1 MSRTPPPPCGPGR
14 RTVLRTMV
22 GTAVTGVASLAAGG
36 SLAGCGLRLDVPPP
50 PAPTPTRRRAVDE
63 ALLLGAVTTTRRVAA
78 DAEALVRA
86 GSAGERTPA
95 VAQLLRTQDHVL
107 TGRLTNAGVPTAEID
122 AVVAASASAAPS
134 GTSSATSPTSA
145 SGSALGPAS
154 TASDKLDSPG
164 TTGVPVSGG
173 AAAPKDDAE
182 LAAWLAAVPATD
194 WAMVSGAQDAATR
207 ALLTCALTARL
218 ACAGRLGVVV
228 DTPAPSP
235 LRAQLVELTQPL
247 VYAFEVVAA
256 QSTGAQR
263 RRAVDTLAR
272 LRELESENVADTP
285 ASPTGWALPFPVT
298 STAEA
303 ARLAR
308 QVLTTALAAVPTLS
322 GEVRS
327 APGTGA
333 ESSAPATPTASATS
347 PSRPSGPPDAASLDD
362 LARWGSRVALLAQT
376 WGTALQ
382 PFTGMRP

>member
-1 MSRTPPPPCGPGR
+1 
-14 RTVLRTMV
+14 MV
-22 GTAVTGVASLAAGG
+22 GTAVTGVAALTAGG
-36 SLAGCGLRLDVPPP
+36 SLTGCGLRLDVPPP

-63 ALLLGAVTTTRRVAA
+63 ARLLEAVATARRLATAA
-78 DAEALVRA
+78 ESLVRA
-86 GSAGERTPA
+86 GSADARTPA
-95 VAQLLRTQDHVL
+95 VASLLRTQDHVL

-122 AVVAASASAAPS
+122 TAVAASASAATP
-134 GTSSATSPTSA
+134 GTSATSTSGSVRAPDPSA
-145 SGSALGPAS
+145 SDNPGAAGAPA
-154 TASDKLDSPG
+154 
-164 TTGVPVSGG
+164 SGG
-173 AAAPKDDAE
+173 AGAPKNDAE
-182 LAAWLAAVPATD
+182 LASRLAAVPATE
-194 WAMVSGAQDAATR
+194 WATVSGAQDAATR

-272 LRELESENVADTP
+272 LRELERETAADTP

-308 QVLTTALAAVPTLS
+308 QVMTNALAAVPTVS
-322 GEVRS
+322 GHIPS

-333 ESSAPATPTASATS
+333 ASSAPATPTASATS
-347 PSRPSGPPDAASLDD
+347 TSRPSGPPDAASLGD
-362 LARWGSRVALLAQT
+362 LARWGSRVALLAQP

-382 PFTGMRP
+382 PFAGMRS